1 MVETFDKNMRASGL
15 PDKVK
20 KCIENGEFKMKNA
33 MKALAVLGDDEES
46 VDEDKLIEIARLFE
60 HGSPPGGCEYPSGP
74 KNEREPED

>member
-33 MKALAVLGDDEES
+33 MKVLALLGDDEES
-46 VDEDKLIEIARLFE
+46 VDVDKLIAIARKLELLEKHPRRSMISDEF
-60 HGSPPGGCEYPSGP
+60 
-74 KNEREPED
+74 